1 MLRFAARL
9 MTRPAFLCGVLA
21 LFMVAASWLWVST
34 MLERAGP
41 HTDDSVVIITAG
53 SGHAAVRWDLQR
65 AGVLHHMYHYDAAR
79 MLAGDN
85 FVPKAGEFLLPA
97 GASLRQIMDILHQG
111 KSLQRRLTIVEGQ
124 TSAEIITALDA
135 MPALTG
141 AVDPVIDEGSL
152 YPDTYFYTY
161 ATARVDVISRMQDKM
176 QITLAETWA
185 SRQADLP
192 YKTPYEALIM
202 ASIIEKEAA
211 SKADRQLV
219 AAVLVNRMKRGMR
232 LQSDPTVRYG
242 IDVETDRPISKADL
256 RRKTPWNTYV
266 ITGLP
271 KTPICNP
278 GFESIEA
285 ALHPADSD
293 FLYFVSDGFGGLRFA
308 KTLDVHNKNVGL
320 FRAIEA
326 QNPKGSKP

>member
-41 HTDDSVVIITAG
+41 HTAASVVIITAG

-141 AVDPVIDEGSL
+141 AVDPVVDEGSL

-176 QITLAETWA
+176 QITLAESWA

-285 ALHPADSD
+285 ALHPANSD

-308 KTLDVHNKNVGL
+308 KTLDVHNKNVRL

>member
-1 MLRFAARL
+1 MLGSAVRL
-9 MTRPAFLCGVLA
+9 ITRPVFLCGVLA
-21 LFMVAASWLWVST
+21 LSIVATSWLWVST
-34 MLERAGP
+34 MLKRSGP
-41 HTDDSVVIITAG
+41 HTEDSVVIITAG
-53 SGHAAVRWDLQR
+53 TSRAAVRWDLKR
-65 AGVLHHMYHYDAAR
+65 AGVLHHMYHYDAAQ
-79 MLAGDN
+79 MLAGSN
-85 FVPKAGEFLLPA
+85 FVPKSGEFLLPA
-97 GASLRQIMDILHQG
+97 GASLRQIMNILHKG

-124 TSAEIITALDA
+124 TSAKIIAALDA

-141 AVDPVIDEGSL
+141 AVATLVDEGTL

-161 ATARVDVISRMQDKM
+161 KTARVDLISRMQDKM
-176 QITLAETWA
+176 QINLAEAWTG
-185 SRQADLP
+185 RQVGLP

-211 SKADRQLV
+211 SKADRHLV
-219 AAVLVNRMKRGMR
+219 SAVLVNRMKRGMR

-242 IDVETDRPISKADL
+242 IDVDTDGPISKIDL

-266 ITGLP
+266 IVGLP

-278 GFESIEA
+278 GSESIEA

-293 FLYFVSDGFGGLRFA
+293 FLYFVSDGFGRLRFA
-308 KTLDVHNKNVGL
+308 KTLDVHNKNVRL

-326 QNPKGSKP
+326 QNSKGPRP